1 MFFHV
6 FDASRHE
13 RQSAGIADGVHKL
26 LLLGG
31 RLIPRPLYFDCQEPP
46 RLRNAA
52 DDVLNAATEGVKIVI
67 LLGFL
72 ISERSYPK
80 CNTAFIYRR

>member
-6 FDASRHE
+6 FDASCHE

-31 RLIPRPLYFDCQEPP
+31 RLTPRPLYFDCQE
-46 RLRNAA
+46 NAA
-52 DDVLNAATEGVKIVI
+52 DDVLNAATEGVKIAI